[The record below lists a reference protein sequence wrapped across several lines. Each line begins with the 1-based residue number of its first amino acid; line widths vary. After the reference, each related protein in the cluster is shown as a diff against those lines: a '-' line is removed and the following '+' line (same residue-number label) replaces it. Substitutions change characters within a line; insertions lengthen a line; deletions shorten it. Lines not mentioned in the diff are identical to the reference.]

1 MVSDTPS
8 PSGGSPSR
16 FGRIPLLN
24 TTLAGRYTLERELG
38 SGGMAVVYLAHDR
51 KHDRKVAVKV
61 LRPEL
66 SSLIGPDRFVHEIQV
81 AARLNHPGILSV
93 YDSGESDA
101 HLFYVMPYVEGESL
115 RKKLDREGQP
125 PMNEALSIVGAVASA
140 LEHAHARGVIHR
152 DVKPENILLYQGVP
166 MLMDFGIALA
176 ASAAADARLTHT
188 GLLVGTPQYMSPE
201 QAAGERELDARSD
214 QYSLACILYEM
225 LAGQPPHTGHTAQA
239 LIASRLTEPVP
250 DMQPIRGRASVNVER
265 TLTRALS
272 ADPLDRFASVVD
284 FAEALTGPVAEPPTS
299 RSVAVLPFL
308 NLSADPENEYFA
320 DGITEDVIAQLSQIG
335 DMKVIS
341 RTSVM
346 PFKQREQGAREIAR
360 QLNVATL
367 LDGSVRRA
375 GDRVRIV
382 AHLVDAATDR
392 HLWSET
398 YDRELSDIFAIQ
410 TDVALQIAG
419 ALEAELSPREK
430 NRLLRKPTDDV
441 EAYQLYLR
449 ARHSLLEL
457 TENSFEAAKRLL
469 EQAIALDPGYAMA
482 YAIHALAYAEEGAGV
497 IGAVTEPAEAYERA
511 REAATRALELDPGL
525 AEAHAML
532 GLVKLYHDL
541 DFSGAEREFKHAL
554 EINPGSA
561 DTLDIYGRMLSGLG
575 RYDEALEVQER
586 AHELD
591 PLEHR
596 LDRVSTLLRAGRYD
610 EALQPAQQIVENEP
624 GFAHGHA
631 TLGWTYLLLKR
642 SDEGLAALRQA
653 VTLSPRN
660 TMYQAQLGQALAM
673 TGGVAG
679 ARQVLEE
686 LEDLATRRYVS
697 PYHLAYVYTG
707 LGEHDRAMDYLEQA
721 YEERGGAMYGI
732 KGSFLFASLRTHP
745 RFEALIR
752 RFDLA

>member
-1 MVSDTPS
+1 MVSDASS
-8 PSGGSPSR
+8 PVP
-16 FGRIPLLN
+16 PLN
-24 TTLAGRYTLERELG
+24 STLAGRYTLERELG

-482 YAIHALAYAEEGAGV
+482 YAMLALAYAEEGAGV

>member
-1 MVSDTPS
+1 MVSDAS
-8 PSGGSPSR
+8 D
-16 FGRIPLLN
+16 RIPLLN

-115 RKKLDREGQP
+115 REKLDREGQL
-125 PMNEALSIVGAVASA
+125 PMGEALSIVGDVASA

-152 DVKPENILLYQGVP
+152 DLKPDNILLYQGVP

-176 ASAAADARLTHT
+176 ASAAADTRLTHT

-225 LAGQPPHTGHTAQA
+225 LAGQAPHSGHTAQA

-250 DMQPIRGRASVNVER
+250 DMQRLRGRATANVER
-265 TLTRALS
+265 TLTRAFS
-272 ADPLDRFASVVD
+272 ANPADRFASVTE
-284 FAEALTGPVAEPPTS
+284 FLEALTAPAAAPPTA

-308 NLSADPENEYFA
+308 NLSADPANEYFA
-320 DGITEDVIAQLSQIG
+320 DGITEDVIAQLAQIG
-335 DMKVIS
+335 ELKVIS

-346 PFKQREQGAREIAR
+346 PFKERQQGAGEIAA

-367 LDGSVRRA
+367 LDGSVRHA
-375 GDRVRIV
+375 GGRVRIV
-382 AHLVDAATDR
+382 AHLIDAATDR

-430 NRLLRKPTDDV
+430 TRVLRKPTDDV

-449 ARHSLLEL
+449 GRYGLLQVTQEG
-457 TENSFEAAKRLL
+457 FEDAKWHL
-469 EQAIALDPGYAMA
+469 EQAITRDPGYAMA
-482 YAIHALAYAEEGAGV
+482 YAMLALAYAEAGAGATGGV
-497 IGAVTEPAEAYERA
+497 LEPAEAYERA
-511 REAATRALELDPGL
+511 REAATKAVELDPDL
-525 AEAHAML
+525 AEAHTML
-532 GLVKLYHDL
+532 GLVKFSYDF
-541 DFSGAEREFKHAL
+541 DFSGAEREFKRAL

-561 DTLDIYGRMLSGLG
+561 DTMDIYGRMLAGLE
-575 RYDEALEVQER
+575 RYEEALEVQER

-596 LDRVSTLLRAGRYD
+596 LDRVTTLLRAGRYD
-610 EALQPAQQIVENEP
+610 EALEPARRIVENEP
-624 GFAHGHA
+624 GFAHGRA
-631 TLGWTYLLLKR
+631 TLGWTYLFLGQPE
-642 SDEGLAALRQA
+642 EGLAALRKA
-653 VTLSPRN
+653 VSLSPTN
-660 TMYQAQLGQALAM
+660 TMFQAQLGQALAM
-673 TGGVAG
+673 TGDVGK
-679 ARQVLEE
+679 ARKVLRKMER
-686 LEDLATRRYVS
+686 LAKRRYVS

-707 LGEHDRAMDYLEQA
+707 LGEHDTAMDCLEKA
-721 YEERGGAMYGI
+721 YEERGGGMYGI
-732 KGSFLFASLRTHP
+732 KGSFLFRDLLHHP
-745 RFEALIR
+745 RFQALIR
-752 RFDLA
+752 NFNLAATA

>member
-482 YAIHALAYAEEGAGV
+482 YAMLALAYAEEGAGV

>member
-214 QYSLACILYEM
+214 QYSLACVLYEM

-346 PFKQREQGAREIAR
+346 PFKQREHGAREIAT

-482 YAIHALAYAEEGAGV
+482 YAMLALAYAEEGAGV
-497 IGAVTEPAEAYERA
+497 IGDVTEPAEAYERA

>member
-1 MVSDTPS
+1 MVSDTPL

-24 TTLAGRYTLERELG
+24 TTLAGRYTLEREVG

-482 YAIHALAYAEEGAGV
+482 YAMLALAYAEEGAGV

>member
-176 ASAAADARLTHT
+176 ASAAADTRLTHT

-320 DGITEDVIAQLSQIG
+320 DGITEDVIAQLSQIS

-482 YAIHALAYAEEGAGV
+482 YAMLALAYAEEGAGV

>member
-1 MVSDTPS
+1 MVSDTPL

-38 SGGMAVVYLAHDR
+38 SGGMALVYLAHDR

-482 YAIHALAYAEEGAGV
+482 YAMLALAYAEEGAGV

>member
-1 MVSDTPS
+1 L
-8 PSGGSPSR
+8 GQ
-16 FGRIPLLN
+16 IPLLA

-51 KHDRKVAVKV
+51 KHDRKVGVKV

-66 SSLIGPDRFVHEIQV
+66 SSLIGSDRFVREIQV
-81 AARLNHPGILSV
+81 AARLNHPGILPV
-93 YDSGESDA
+93 YDSGESDPY
-101 HLFYVMPYVEGESL
+101 LFYVMPYVEGESL
-115 RKKLDREGQP
+115 REKLDREGQLP
-125 PMNEALSIVGAVASA
+125 IDEALSIVGDVASA

-166 MLMDFGIALA
+166 MLMDFGIAVA
-176 ASAAADARLTHT
+176 ASAAADTRLTNT

-250 DMQPIRGRASVNVER
+250 DMHRLRERASVNVER
-265 TLTRALS
+265 SLAKALS
-272 ADPLDRFASVVD
+272 ADPADRFASVVA
-284 FAEALTGPVAEPPTS
+284 FSEALTGPAAEPPTS

-308 NLSADPENEYFA
+308 NLSADSENEYFT

-335 DMKVIS
+335 DLKVIS

-346 PFKQREQGAREIAR
+346 PFKRREQGAREIAA

-375 GDRVRIV
+375 GGRVRIV
-382 AHLVDAATDR
+382 AHLIDAETDR

-419 ALEAELSPREK
+419 ALEAELSPGEK
-430 NRLLRKPTDDV
+430 TRMLRKPTNDL

-449 ARHSLLEL
+449 GRYGLNQL
-457 TENSFEAAKRLL
+457 TEKGFESAIGHF
-469 EQAIALDPGYAMA
+469 EQAIALDPSYALAYAML
-482 YAIHALAYAEEGAGV
+482 ALAYAEAGAGV
-497 IGAVTEPAEAYERA
+497 VGGVLEPAEAYDRA
-511 REAATRALELDPGL
+511 REAAAKALELDSGL
-525 AEAHAML
+525 AEAHTML
-532 GLVKLYHDL
+532 GLVKLYC
-541 DFSGAEREFKHAL
+541 DFDYRGAERELKRAL
-554 EINPGSA
+554 ELNPRSA
-561 DTLDIYGRMLSGLG
+561 DALDVYGRMLAGLE

-610 EALQPAQQIVENEP
+610 EALQPAQRIVENEP
-624 GFAHGHA
+624 SFAHAHA
-631 TLGWTYLLLKR
+631 TLGWNYLLLGR
-642 SDEGLAALRQA
+642 PDDGLAALRQA
-653 VTLSPRN
+653 VLLSPRN

-673 TGGVAG
+673 TGDVAG
-679 ARQVLEE
+679 AGQVLQELEE
-686 LEDLATRRYVS
+686 LAARRYVS

-721 YEERGGAMYGI
+721 YEERGGALYGI
-732 KGSFLFASLRTHP
+732 KGSFLFADLRSHP
-745 RFEALIR
+745 RFKGLLGR
-752 RFDLA
+752 LNLA

>member
-441 EAYQLYLR
+441 EAYQLYLP

-482 YAIHALAYAEEGAGV
+482 YAMLALAYAEEGAGV

>member
-1 MVSDTPS
+1 
-8 PSGGSPSR
+8 
-16 FGRIPLLN
+16 
-24 TTLAGRYTLERELG
+24 
-38 SGGMAVVYLAHDR
+38 MAVVYLAHDR

-482 YAIHALAYAEEGAGV
+482 YAMLALAYAEEGAGV

>member
-1 MVSDTPS
+1 
-8 PSGGSPSR
+8 
-16 FGRIPLLN
+16 
-24 TTLAGRYTLERELG
+24 
-38 SGGMAVVYLAHDR
+38 
-51 KHDRKVAVKV
+51 
-61 LRPEL
+61 
-66 SSLIGPDRFVHEIQV
+66 
-81 AARLNHPGILSV
+81 
-93 YDSGESDA
+93 
-101 HLFYVMPYVEGESL
+101 
-115 RKKLDREGQP
+115 
-125 PMNEALSIVGAVASA
+125 
-140 LEHAHARGVIHR
+140 
-152 DVKPENILLYQGVP
+152 
-166 MLMDFGIALA
+166 
-176 ASAAADARLTHT
+176 
-188 GLLVGTPQYMSPE
+188 
-201 QAAGERELDARSD
+201 
-214 QYSLACILYEM
+214 
-225 LAGQPPHTGHTAQA
+225 
-239 LIASRLTEPVP
+239 
-250 DMQPIRGRASVNVER
+250 
-265 TLTRALS
+265 
-272 ADPLDRFASVVD
+272 
-284 FAEALTGPVAEPPTS
+284 
-299 RSVAVLPFL
+299 VAVLPFL

-482 YAIHALAYAEEGAGV
+482 YAMLALAYAEEGAGV